1 MYTTLLHQY
10 QLVLS
15 ARGALLNYCETI
27 SKEHLARP
35 VPSFN
40 NDSMGSQMR
49 HVANTYLGWLLN
61 FLQPEQRPY
70 FTGADHKDLPAIRA
84 MFEQVN
90 LVVNDFLQ
98 QYKFLLFFSLT
109 IKLNSRLIWPAMA
122 VFSCARRNR
131 YGSTALTGPYG
142 TYLATLY
149 LELARLKLRLSL
161 MPKSCEKVYMRI
173 FMVYLFSFSRSAS
186 RRQLSSLCVPATM
199 AILLNIIGTK
209 IRASL

>member
-98 QYKFLLFFSLT
+98 QYKDGINVPLTLPREDGTTSSLT
-109 IKLNSRLIWPAMA
+109 P
-122 VFSCARRNR
+122 
-131 YGSTALTGPYG
+131 
-142 TYLATLY
+142 
-149 LELARLKLRLSL
+149 LELFTHVTTHEFHHKGQIVNMS
-161 MPKSCEKVYMRI
+161 
-173 FMVYLFSFSRSAS
+173 
-186 RRQLSSLCVPATM
+186 RQLGYIPVDTDVL
-199 AILLNIIGTK
+199 
-209 IRASL
+209 RD